1 MRRWIALL
9 AAIAALAVTGTALA
23 MTGTLDESADEE
35 TVTATTVEIEATTST
50 VEEPADPEPT
60 AKEEVETDETDEVVW
75 EKPDVYVP
83 YEPGDHVAPQ
93 VEILYPEDG
102 QVFETHEVVFE
113 GTTEPGAAVFFG
125 DKQADVGE
133 DGSWRIVLDLDEG
146 ENHLTAKAIDEA
158 GNDASD
164 DVTVIVD
171 IPEKPKAEEPK
182 KEEPKEEPKA
192 EEPKKEE
199 PKEEEPKDD
208 EVEWEF
214 VAHQTYGEC
223 SENPPY
229 DVFYGKGHPG
239 YTIVV
244 ESPFGRQ
251 TTEVGENGEW
261 EIKVFFE
268 GAPVGDVFE
277 VWIGDQHDHHQVFE
291 FVHTD

>member
-1 MRRWIALL
+1 MRRWIAFL
-9 AAIAALAVTGTALA
+9 AAVAALAVTGTALA
-23 MTGTLDESADEE
+23 MTGASEEVADTE
-35 TVTATTVEIEATTST
+35 TVTATTVEIETTTTT
-50 VEEPADPEPT
+50 VEEPADPKP
-60 AKEEVETDETDEVVW
+60 EVDDEVVW
-75 EKPDVYVP
+75 EEPDAYVP
-83 YEPGDHVAPQ
+83 YEPGDHVAPE

-102 QVFETHEVVFE
+102 QVFETREVVFE
-113 GTTEPGAAVFFG
+113 GTTEPGAQVFFG
-125 DKQADVGE
+125 EKQADVGD

-146 ENHLTAKAIDEA
+146 ENHLTVKAIDEA

-182 KEEPKEEPKA
+182 TEEPKT
-192 EEPKKEE
+192 EE
-199 PKEEEPKDD
+199 PKEEEPKEEEPKED
-208 EVEWEF
+208 EVEWKF

-229 DVFYGKGHPG
+229 DVFYGTGHPG

-277 VWIGDQHDHHQVFE
+277 VWVGDQHDHHQVFE